1 MSNWGK
7 MREGDT
13 HDLGGD
19 SNQVVGDL
27 NLSLSSL
34 IGRGDLMDWRLV
46 STNIFLNCSL
56 SSAVI
61 YKAVAM
67 TMV

>member
-7 MREGDT
+7 RGEGDT

-19 SNQVVGDL
+19 SDQVVGDL

-34 IGRGDLMDWRLV
+34 IGRGDLMDWRSV

-56 SSAVI
+56 SSA
-61 YKAVAM
+61 M